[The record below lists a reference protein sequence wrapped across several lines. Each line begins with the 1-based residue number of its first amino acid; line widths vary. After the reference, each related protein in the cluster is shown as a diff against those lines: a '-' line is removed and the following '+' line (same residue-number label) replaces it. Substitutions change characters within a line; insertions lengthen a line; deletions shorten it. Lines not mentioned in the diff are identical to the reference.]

1 MSREQ
6 TRIVPINTGWIEGD
20 LGTYLFWKGEAGKK
34 IWMPVICFYIDTGE
48 HKIMVDT
55 GMSTAERASE
65 FHHKAEQRD
74 GKDAPDALKAMGVD
88 PDEIDI
94 VIMTHLHWDHC
105 QNIKKFRNARLI
117 CSAAEI
123 QWAYNPLPLY
133 YRSYES
139 PILGIEPPFYGCQF
153 ELVEGVV
160 TIVDGVSVFPTPGH
174 SVGHMSVQ
182 VETTAGACV
191 IAGDAI
197 FRLRNL
203 EPNEKERW
211 RYWVPA
217 RFVNSIDGWKSVEE
231 LDRRGDVILACH
243 DDATLEHAEYP
254 YPGMPLRKRR
264 EPKPGLPFFTGEQ
277 SRP

>member
-1 MSREQ
+1 
-6 TRIVPINTGWIEGD
+6 
-20 LGTYLFWKGEAGKK
+20 
-34 IWMPVICFYIDTGE
+34 
-48 HKIMVDT
+48 
-55 GMSTAERASE
+55 
-65 FHHKAEQRD
+65 
-74 GKDAPDALKAMGVD
+74 
-88 PDEIDI
+88 

-105 QNIKKFRNARLI
+105 QNIKAFRNARLI